1 MNKFSEF
8 VGLVEKAQILIKDA
22 ANIAIGD
29 DNTEEYL
36 AECGY
41 TDYNDD
47 YGFETVFNYIRKR
60 YLYN

>member
-1 MNKFSEF
+1 MNYFSKFID
-8 VGLVEKAQILIKDA
+8 LTEKAVILIKDA

-41 TDYNDD
+41 TDYDDD
-47 YGFETVFNYIRKR
+47 YGIETVFNYMRKR
-60 YLYN
+60 YFKD

>member
-1 MNKFSEF
+1 MKDFNEF
-8 VGLVEKAQILIKDA
+8 IKLVERAEVLIRDA

-41 TDYNDD
+41 TDYDDD
-47 YGFETVFNYIRKR
+47 YGFETVFNYLRKQ
-60 YLYN
+60 LNKD